1 MAQEHE
7 RRMSPDRRKALL
19 LTGPFAVAGVI
30 AVVWS
35 GSRLGVNPA
44 AGAQTSTVADRTV
57 GTGRPADLLTPETI
71 TVRVRLSAALQTMV
85 GQQALSVTLPRD
97 ASVGALLNRLSDA
110 YPALAAMGPS
120 IMVVV
125 SDRTEPPDRVLAN
138 GEVVDLV
145 SQMAGG

>member
-1 MAQEHE
+1 M
-7 RRMSPDRRKALL
+7 
-19 LTGPFAVAGVI
+19 

-44 AGAQTSTVADRTV
+44 AGAQASTVADRIV

-85 GQQALSVTLPRD
+85 GQQALGVTLPRD

-110 YPALAAMGPS
+110 YPVLAAMGPS
-120 IMVVV
+120 IMVAV
-125 SDRTEPPDRVLAN
+125 SGRMEPPDRVLAN

-145 SQMAGG
+145 SQVAGG